1 MNKYNKLL
9 DTIANTYHI
18 ARGDKESDER
28 WKARVVYSLL
38 GQMAL
43 ASLLDDLEE
52 DEVTHNVCEP
62 ISIAHFKGRICAV
75 WESYL
80 ALYPELRAFFSAES
94 KTLCDDIYDI
104 FLKTG
109 CIYHTAYRIA
119 SAAPSIA
126 RQGGVQFE
134 RGMPLE
140 RQQHISG
147 LGAYLPEGDAFEKAV
162 LYPSVREMFGL
173 QEGTLS
179 GLWSALAAN
188 AAWSPLY
195 AGESVEYLSHT
206 PPFPWGHTPSKD
218 IDVSIARLGQPG
230 GRLYYLYHIE
240 DGRLLGSQLPHWL
253 VNDPFYSGT
262 AFRTAVCACLSYHA
276 QLPVIRYRIDGA
288 TVQAAFSHLLP
299 PAERY
304 WVKLYSWPLS
314 FSDVFGNHKRVFDF
328 GVFQAVK
335 DILEQIGYQFAEE

>member
-80 ALYPELRAFFSAES
+80 ALYPELRTFFSAES

-173 QEGTLS
+173 PLGRRCMRGS
-179 GLWSALAAN
+179 LWSICPTRLRFHGATHRLRILMCP
-188 AAWSPLY
+188 SP
-195 AGESVEYLSHT
+195 G
-206 PPFPWGHTPSKD
+206 W
-218 IDVSIARLGQPG
+218 
-230 GRLYYLYHIE
+230 
-240 DGRLLGSQLPHWL
+240 GSQ
-253 VNDPFYSGT
+253 VGGCT
-262 AFRTAVCACLSYHA
+262 ICT
-276 QLPVIRYRIDGA
+276 
-288 TVQAAFSHLLP
+288 T
-299 PAERY
+299 
-304 WVKLYSWPLS
+304 
-314 FSDVFGNHKRVFDF
+314 
-328 GVFQAVK
+328 
-335 DILEQIGYQFAEE
+335 

>member
-9 DTIANTYHI
+9 DTIVNTYHI
-18 ARGDKESDER
+18 VRGDKESDER
-28 WKARVVYSLL
+28 WKARAVYSLL
-38 GQMAL
+38 GRMAL
-43 ASLLDDLEE
+43 ASLSDDLEE
-52 DEVTHNVCEP
+52 DEVTPKDCES

-80 ALYPELRAFFSAES
+80 ALYPELRTLFPTEPRA
-94 KTLCDDIYDI
+94 LCDGIYDI

-109 CIYHTAYRIA
+109 CIYHAAYRIT
-119 SAAPSIA
+119 SAAPSMA

-140 RQQHISG
+140 RQQYISG
-147 LGAYLPEGDAFEKAV
+147 LGAYLLEGDAFEKAV

-179 GLWSALAAN
+179 GLWSALTAN

-206 PPFPWGHTPSKD
+206 PPFPWDRTPTKD

-253 VNDPFYSGT
+253 VNDSFYSGT
-262 AFRTAVCACLSYHA
+262 AFRTAAYACLAYHA
-276 QLPVIRYRIDGA
+276 QLPTIQYRINGV
-288 TVQAAFSHLLP
+288 TVQATFSHLLP
-299 PAERY
+299 PAELY

-314 FSDVFGNHKRVFDF
+314 FNDIFSDYKRVFDF
-328 GVFQAVK
+328 EVFQAIKEV
-335 DILEQIGYQFAEE
+335 LEQIGYQFAEE